1 MPLIVDG
8 YNLLR
13 FVQSEGHFEN
23 LVEVGLCRILSD
35 YLVSVRDRGHIIFDG
50 TGPPDKHDLE
60 QLGGLTNLEV
70 YFSGADYEADEIIMQ
85 KIEDSSAPKS
95 LIIVSTDREIRAA
108 AAARKATSV
117 RSDVFWQV
125 LISRLETQQKA
136 VHEPK
141 EKRRGITESETDQWL
156 DFFGI
161 DRD

>member
-23 LVEVGLCRILSD
+23 LIEVGLCRILSD
-35 YLVSVRDRGHIIFDG
+35 YLVSVRERGHIVFDG
-50 TGPPDKHDLE
+50 TGPPDKHDFE
-60 QLGGLTNLEV
+60 QLGGLANLEV
-70 YFSGADYEADEIIMQ
+70 YFSGADYEADDIIIQ

-95 LIIVSTDREIRAA
+95 LTVVSTDREIRSAA
-108 AAARKATSV
+108 EARKATSV
-117 RSDVFWQV
+117 RADIFWHI
-125 LISRLETQQKA
+125 LIGRLEAQQKA

-141 EKRRGITESETDQWL
+141 EKRRGITEGETDQWL

>member
-13 FVQSEGHFEN
+13 FVQKAGHFED
-23 LVEVGLCRILSD
+23 LIEVGLCRILSD
-35 YLVSVRDRGHIIFDG
+35 YLVSVRERGHIVFDG
-50 TGPPDKHDLE
+50 IGPPDKHDFE
-60 QLGGLTNLEV
+60 QLGGLANLEV
-70 YFSGADYEADEIIMQ
+70 YFSGADYDADEVIMQ

-95 LIIVSTDREIRAA
+95 LTVVSTDREIRAA

-117 RSDVFWQV
+117 RADVFWHGLV
-125 LISRLETQQKA
+125 SRLETQQKA

-141 EKRRGITESETDQWL
+141 EKRRGITEGETDQWL

>member
-23 LVEVGLCRILSD
+23 LIEVGLCRILSD
-35 YLVSVRDRGHIIFDG
+35 YLVSVRDRGHIVFDG
-50 TGPPDKHDLE
+50 TGPPDKHDFE
-60 QLGGLTNLEV
+60 QLGGLANLEV
-70 YFSGADYEADEIIMQ
+70 YFSGADYEADEVIMQ
-85 KIEDSSAPKS
+85 KIEDSSAPRS
-95 LIIVSTDREIRAA
+95 LTVVSTDREIRAA

-117 RSDVFWQV
+117 RADVFWHGLV
-125 LISRLETQQKA
+125 SRLETQQKA

-141 EKRRGITESETDQWL
+141 EKRRGITEGETDQWL

>member
-13 FVQSEGHFEN
+13 FVQREGHFEN
-23 LVEVGLCRILSD
+23 LIEVGLCRILSD
-35 YLVSVRDRGHIIFDG
+35 YLVSTRERGHIVFDG
-50 TGPPDKHDLE
+50 TGPPDKHDFE

-70 YFSGADYEADEIIMQ
+70 YFSGADYEADDIIME

-117 RSDVFWQV
+117 RADVFWQV
-125 LISRLETQQKA
+125 LIGRLEAQQKA

>member
-23 LVEVGLCRILSD
+23 LAEVGLCRILSD
-35 YLVSVRDRGHIIFDG
+35 YLVSVRERGHIIFDG
-50 TGPPDKHDLE
+50 TGPLDKHDFE

-70 YFSGADYEADEIIMQ
+70 YFSGADYEADEIIME

-108 AAARKATSV
+108 AEARKATSA
-117 RSDVFWQV
+117 RADVFWHI
-125 LISRLETQQKA
+125 LIGRLEAQQKA

-141 EKRRGITESETDQWL
+141 EKRRGITEGDTDQWL
-156 DFFGI
+156 DLFGI

>member
-13 FVQSEGHFEN
+13 FVQREGHFEN
-23 LVEVGLCRILSD
+23 LIEVGLCRILSD

-50 TGPPDKHDLE
+50 TGPPDKHDFE
-60 QLGGLTNLEV
+60 QLGGLANLEV
-70 YFSGADYEADEIIMQ
+70 YFSGADYEADDVIMQ

-141 EKRRGITESETDQWL
+141 AKRQGITEGETDQWL

>member
-50 TGPPDKHDLE
+50 TGPPDKHDFE

-70 YFSGADYEADEIIMQ
+70 YFSGADYEADDIIME

-117 RSDVFWQV
+117 RADVFWQV
-125 LISRLETQQKA
+125 LIGRLEAQQKA